1 METLILEQTS
11 QTPSV
16 ICKDGYLELAGRS
29 IPEDPKAFY
38 RPIFRWIDQYIQ
50 SPKDETKIII
60 RIDLLNTASLKCIL
74 DIFIKLNKA
83 YLDKKRMKIEWYYD
97 SDDEDMY
104 ELGNDLKSIIEI
116 PFDFRENV
124 LKMAN

>member
-1 METLILEQTS
+1 M
-11 QTPSV
+11 
-16 ICKDGYLELAGRS
+16 
-29 IPEDPKAFY
+29 
-38 RPIFRWIDQYIQ
+38 
-50 SPKDETKIII
+50 
-60 RIDLLNTASLKCIL
+60 KCIL